1 MQIYQEMSSSGYL
14 ILDNKG
20 SADKKTH
27 NYNTECSNHNS
38 SQSP

>member
-14 ILDNKG
+14 ILYNKG

-27 NYNTECSNHNS
+27 NYNTGCSNHNS